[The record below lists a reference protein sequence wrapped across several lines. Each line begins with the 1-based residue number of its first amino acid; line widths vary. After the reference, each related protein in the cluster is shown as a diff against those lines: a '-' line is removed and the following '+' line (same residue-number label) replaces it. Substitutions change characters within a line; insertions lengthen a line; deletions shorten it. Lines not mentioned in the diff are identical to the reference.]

1 MDSIKQVPP
10 ERMTPEQ
17 RRAWIAGLLAMG
29 LARLREAN
37 TRTGKGE
44 FGLAFEADQSVH
56 AAPSNE
62 PVEESA

>member
-1 MDSIKQVPP
+1 MAIDTP

-17 RRAWIAGLLAMG
+17 CRAWIAGL

-44 FGLAFEADQSVH
+44 FGLVFEADQSVH
-56 AAPSNE
+56 VAPSNE